1 MRKDRLAETLL
12 SLVGPADRV
21 ASTVGDLM
29 EEQRERG
36 PVWFW

>member
-12 SLVGPADRV
+12 SLVGPTDRV